1 MHARGSV
8 EFDRAQYTIETLHLD
23 DRDHLPAARRDAYE
37 QYASL
42 LHRYVF
48 KTMAQAAQESRA
60 RTVAVLRRTYHPTVW
75 AEMKRQRSLLPE
87 LRALFQAAPEA
98 LEW

>member
-1 MHARGSV
+1 M
-8 EFDRAQYTIETLHLD
+8 
-23 DRDHLPAARRDAYE
+23 
-37 QYASL
+37 
-42 LHRYVF
+42 
-48 KTMAQAAQESRA
+48 
-60 RTVAVLRRTYHPTVW
+60 AVLRRTYHPTVW